1 MSVQDNLRLPRYF
14 KIHLNL
20 STVASLGTEESGCCR
35 EVRSFVI
42 WAPHSRVLYSVDISV
57 KYGNH
62 ANATAAVPSHF
73 NQPGHS
79 ITDMEL
85 ILLE

>member
-1 MSVQDNLRLPRYF
+1 M
-14 KIHLNL
+14 
-20 STVASLGTEESGCCR
+20 ASLGTEQSGCCR
-35 EVRSFVI
+35 EVRSFLI

-57 KYGNH
+57 KYSNH

-79 ITDMEL
+79 NADMEL